1 MINLTRGVLIEYA
14 LSLPPLALV
23 FEFNPETLSRT
34 RTVRVQTGNAP
45 GTRGGYDF
53 VLPTETP
60 RASQGVSVQP
70 ESFSLT
76 ILLDATDRMDQGDP
90 IATELGIQPELDTLR
105 TMLEPKSQGPG
116 GVQLLASLGQ
126 GGERAF
132 ERDESASVLLFVW
145 GLHILPVFLTTLR
158 VDEQAHLPTLFPY
171 RAEATLTLQVIEGNN
186 PFYQVETVRQIAFAA
201 LNTAQSVAGSISL
214 SFGASI

>member
-1 MINLTRGVLIEYA
+1 MINLTHGVLIEYA

-23 FEFNPETLSRT
+23 FEFNPKTLSRT
-34 RTVRVQTGNAP
+34 RTVTVQTGHAP

-60 RASQGVSVQP
+60 RASQGVTVQP
-70 ESFSLT
+70 ESFTLT

-90 IATELGIQPELDTLR
+90 IAAELGIQPELDTLR
-105 TMLEPKSQGPG
+105 RMLEPKSQAPA

-126 GGERAF
+126 GGERGHSH
-132 ERDESASVLLFVW
+132 DESASVLLFVW
-145 GLHILPVFLTTLR
+145 GLHILPVFLTTVR
-158 VDEQAHLPTLFPY
+158 VEEKAHLPSLFPY

>member
-1 MINLTRGVLIEYA
+1 MINMTRGVLIEYA

-23 FEFNPETLSRT
+23 FEFNPQTLSRT
-34 RTVRVQTGNAP
+34 RTVTVSTGNAP

-53 VLPTETP
+53 ALPTETP

-70 ESFSLT
+70 ESFSIT
-76 ILLDATDRMDQGDP
+76 VLLDATDRMDQGDA
-90 IATELGIQPELDTLR
+90 IASQFGVQPELDTLR
-105 TMLEPKSQGPG
+105 TMVEPKTQGPG
-116 GVQLLASLGQ
+116 GVQLLASLGA

-132 ERDESASVLLFVW
+132 ERHESASVLLFVW
-145 GLHILPVFLTTLR
+145 GLHILPVFLTSVR
-158 VDEQAHLPTLFPY
+158 VDEKAHLPALFPY

-201 LNTAQSVAGSISL
+201 LNTVQTVSGSISF

>member
-1 MINLTRGVLIEYA
+1 MINLTRGVLVEYA

-23 FEFNPETLSRT
+23 FEFNPQTLTRN
-34 RTVRVQTGNAP
+34 RTVTVRTGNAP

-76 ILLDATDRMDQGDP
+76 ILLDATDRMDQGDA
-90 IATELGIQPELDTLR
+90 IAGSLGVQPELDTLR

-132 ERDESASVLLFVW
+132 QRDESASVLLFVW
-145 GLHILPVFLTTLR
+145 GLHILPVFLTGVR
-158 VDEQAHLPTLFPY
+158 VEEKAHLPSLFPY
-171 RAEATLTLQVIEGNN
+171 RAEATLTMQVIEGNN

-201 LNTAQSVAGSISL
+201 LNTAQTVSGSISL